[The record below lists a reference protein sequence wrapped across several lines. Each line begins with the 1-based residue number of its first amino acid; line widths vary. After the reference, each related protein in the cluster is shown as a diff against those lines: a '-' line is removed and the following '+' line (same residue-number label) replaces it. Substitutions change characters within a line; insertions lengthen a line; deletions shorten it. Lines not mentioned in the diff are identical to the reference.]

1 MDTQANE
8 GKLIVYG
15 RQNCGQAVLLARYLR
30 ESGIEF
36 EWRDILEGEPRFQA
50 ELRQLANGHLSVP
63 TVIFPDGAVFVEQ
76 GPEVVDR
83 LGLRRLG
90 FFERYGRIREAIKEV
105 RRYNKSCRNPNLGR
119 SS

>member
-1 MDTQANE
+1 MDAQADQ

-15 RQNCGQAVLLARYLR
+15 RQNCGQAVLLARCLR

-50 ELRQLANGHLSVP
+50 ELRQLADGHLSVP
-63 TVIFPDGAVFVEQ
+63 TIIFPDGAVFVEQ
-76 GPEVVDR
+76 GQEVMDR
-83 LGLRRLG
+83 LGLRRPS
-90 FFERYGRIREAIKEV
+90 FFERCGRIGEAIREV
-105 RRYNKSCRNPNLGR
+105 RRYNKTYRNPDLGR